1 MSSIQDLLEGKAD
14 FASKEIE
21 SKELIKFDN
30 LGGYIKSLQKSLTG
44 SSECRVRMLVQEHV
58 FELVKEAFES
68 DKSLRNQMFKTAKE
82 TSARGDRNRNYSI
95 YNKELEFRQ
104 ENIMLDFILIQIY
117 SGTDSTNIF
126 SQSVLR
132 NIVNLG

>member
-1 MSSIQDLLEGKAD
+1 
-14 FASKEIE
+14 
-21 SKELIKFDN
+21 
-30 LGGYIKSLQKSLTG
+30 
-44 SSECRVRMLVQEHV
+44 MLVQEHV

-117 SGTDSTNIF
+117 LDRFKQIYFLN
-126 SQSVLR
+126 QSFA
-132 NIVNLG
+132 IS